1 MTGEVRLGED
11 QAPDTKYSTAL
22 HGDVVGYSKL
32 TADNEIE
39 TYNTLQ
45 VLRTIIENEVDARDG
60 TVASFVGDEF
70 LAVLPTEESAVST
83 AIEIQRRIST
93 ENDGLPPG
101 RKMRF
106 RLGIHSGEV
115 SNAGDRWYGDAINIA
130 ARLQALADPGGIN
143 ISRQALDGAG
153 DVPVRLVSLGPTW
166 LKNIP
171 EQVVIYRLVDESTA
185 ADTSKPWRRRI
196 AVPERPSLAV
206 SPFVNYG
213 AAEDSHFADGLMMA
227 LVISLMRI
235 PGTDVVSEM
244 STLGYRDRSFSAQQL
259 GHELGVRYVLEGA
272 VQRSGSQVRVLTQL
286 IDVEEGKTA
295 WADRFEASLDDVFAA
310 QDDIV
315 QAIATALDVEVIGGN
330 VARMYRSKISASAV
344 EVLYQG
350 LQHLSRGTPTE
361 LQMAADA
368 FEKVIA
374 LEPDSPSGY
383 TLAALTHNWLAMFG
397 ATDDVEGHYKLAE
410 QRANESIER
419 DDESGIGQTVLAHVR
434 VEHHDWEGALD
445 AVKEATDL
453 RPSCDLT
460 YGIAASVMRYLGQWE
475 DAVDYADRAA
485 RLSPLFA
492 SWYHGIRAN
501 AEFMSG
507 NYEAA
512 ADAAEGV
519 VAENEEDVD
528 ALLTLAAAQSA
539 LGRTRHA
546 AAAVDHARQTRPG
559 LNTGALKS
567 LPYRDAADLD
577 RFIGE
582 LKAAGLD

>member
-1 MTGEVRLGED
+1 MTGEVRVAGD
-11 QAPDTKYSTAL
+11 QAPDTKYATAL

-45 VLRTIIENEVDARDG
+45 VLRSIIEGEVDARKG
-60 TVASFVGDEF
+60 IVASFVGDEF
-70 LAVLPTEESAVST
+70 LAVLPTEESAVE
-83 AIEIQRRIST
+83 AALEIQRRIAG
-93 ENDGLPPG
+93 ENEALPER

-106 RLGIHSGEV
+106 RLGIHAGDV

-130 ARLQALADPGGIN
+130 ARLQALAEPGGIN
-143 ISRQALDGAG
+143 ISRKALEGAG
-153 DVPVRLVSLGPTW
+153 DVPTRIESLGPTW

-171 EQVVIYRLVDESTA
+171 EQVVVFRLVDEGAAEGTA
-185 ADTSKPWRRRI
+185 KPWRRRI
-196 AVPERPSLAV
+196 ATSTRPSLAV

-227 LVISLMRI
+227 LVVSLMRI
-235 PGTDVVSEM
+235 PGVDVVSET
-244 STLGYRDRSFSAQQL
+244 STLGYRDQSFSSQQL

-286 IDVEEGKTA
+286 IDVDEGRTA
-295 WADRFEASLDDVFAA
+295 WADRFEASLEDVFAA

-315 QAIATALDVEVIGGN
+315 LAIATALDVEIIGGE
-330 VARMYRSKISASAV
+330 VARMYRSEISPTAV
-344 EVLYQG
+344 EVLYRG
-350 LQHLSRGTPTE
+350 LQHLSRGTPAE
-361 LQMAADA
+361 LQLAADD
-368 FEKVIA
+368 FEEVIA
-374 LEPDSPSGY
+374 LEPDSPNGF
-383 TLAALTHNWLAMFG
+383 TMAAMAHNWMAMFG
-397 ATDDVEGHYKLAE
+397 ATDDLEGHYELAE
-410 QRANESIER
+410 QRAREAIDR
-419 DDESGIGQTVLAHVR
+419 DDDSGIGQTVLAHVR
-434 VEHHDWEGALD
+434 VVRHDWDGALD
-445 AVKEATDL
+445 AVREATDL

-460 YGIAASVMRYLGQWE
+460 YGIAASVMRYLGRWE

-501 AEFMSG
+501 AEFLGG

-512 ADAAEGV
+512 ADAAESV

-546 AAAVDHARQTRPG
+546 TAAIDHARQTRPG
-559 LNTGALKS
+559 LSTETLRD
-567 LPYRDAADLD
+567 LPYRDESDLN